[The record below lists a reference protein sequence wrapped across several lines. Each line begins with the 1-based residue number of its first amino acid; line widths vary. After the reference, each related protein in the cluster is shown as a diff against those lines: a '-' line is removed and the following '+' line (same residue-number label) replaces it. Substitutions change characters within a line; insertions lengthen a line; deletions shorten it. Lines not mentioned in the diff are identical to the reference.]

1 MMLEEIA
8 PGRKEHFLVEHLVA
22 EKILIHD
29 LIKTNNKLPFKISNK
44 Y

>member
-29 LIKTNNKLPFKISNK
+29 LIKTNNKLPF
-44 Y
+44 